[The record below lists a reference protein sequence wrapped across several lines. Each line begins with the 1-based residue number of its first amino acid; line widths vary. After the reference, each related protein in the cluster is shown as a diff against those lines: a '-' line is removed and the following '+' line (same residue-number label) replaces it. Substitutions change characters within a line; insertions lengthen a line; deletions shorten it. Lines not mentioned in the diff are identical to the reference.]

1 MFDATKLLKVLPLLS
16 NYGRDVDSWIND
28 FSKVMAL
35 YDIIEPRQIFT
46 WAKEAVEEDI
56 QGVLNSLITKR
67 GSEIKYPT
75 KKEIQEAIEEYL
87 KITESEKCSILKS
100 LKISNVETIKKFNYR
115 YKKLYNKL
123 SQEYRKL
130 VTVKDYTNSI
140 SSRVFACSRVIVAEC
155 ENVTEAFKIAEIAED
170 AEKEIISNTNQA
182 MPYTGGTPMM
192 ITQTNINQNPI
203 LNHPI
208 YGELINGQ
216 ANLNYGLNYYPNN
229 NTLFIA
235 TRRND
240 VPKHWGPNNDNYN
253 IYNTPNPQYSGYNN
267 GYYNNNNNYNMKN
280 NTQLMRFGNFK
291 NRSYNNRYN
300 QNNYTRGNPTF
311 TVKGNSNNQFLNN
324 NNMTSYDVNNSHM
337 INNNNNMINGNSN
350 DHMNNSTRRRN
361 HNDASSGT
369 IICHKCTM
377 HGHKASECTYT
388 YKQLADMEEKGLIKT
403 PLNQ

>member
-1 MFDATKLLKVLPLLS
+1 MFDATKLLKVLLLLS

-28 FSKVMAL
+28 FPK
-35 YDIIEPRQIFT
+35 
-46 WAKEAVEEDI
+46 AKEAVEEDI

-130 VTVKDYTNSI
+130 ITVKDYTNSI

-170 AEKEIISNTNQA
+170 VEKEIISNTYQA

-203 LNHPI
+203 LNHSI

-280 NTQLMRFGNFK
+280 NTQLMPFGNFK

-300 QNNYTRGNPTF
+300 QNNYTTENSTF

-337 INNNNNMINGNSN
+337 INNNNNIINGNSN

-361 HNDASSGT
+361 HNNASSGT

-403 PLNQ
+403 PLNH

>member
-1 MFDATKLLKVLPLLS
+1 MFDATKLLKVLPPLS

-28 FSKVMAL
+28 FPKVMAL

-46 WAKEAVEEDI
+46 WAKEAVEEDL
-56 QGVLNSLITKR
+56 QGVLNSLVTKR

-115 YKKLYNKL
+115 YKKLYNML

-140 SSRVFACSRVIVAEC
+140 TSRVFACSRVIVAEC
-155 ENVTEAFKIAEIAED
+155 ENVTEAFKIAEISED

-229 NTLFIA
+229 NTLFTV

-240 VPKHWGPNNDNYN
+240 VPKLLGPNIDNYN
-253 IYNTPNPQYSGYNN
+253 IYNTPNP
-267 GYYNNNNNYNMKN
+267 
-280 NTQLMRFGNFK
+280 
-291 NRSYNNRYN
+291 
-300 QNNYTRGNPTF
+300 
-311 TVKGNSNNQFLNN
+311 
-324 NNMTSYDVNNSHM
+324 
-337 INNNNNMINGNSN
+337 
-350 DHMNNSTRRRN
+350 
-361 HNDASSGT
+361 
-369 IICHKCTM
+369 
-377 HGHKASECTYT
+377 
-388 YKQLADMEEKGLIKT
+388 
-403 PLNQ
+403 